1 MNNKFSLLQRLLV
14 IIVLLNILGG
24 CALVHETKGGG
35 SENME
40 TFHTYSYRDLQK
52 MDEITIDSENVFFVL
67 QEDQALPYRWNYELE
82 GEGVCVSRD
91 YAVDEPRMNLPNLAV
106 GSSPAFHVFEVK
118 CETDGKGTFRLVSR
132 HLYSDDINGEKFYS
146 ITNVSGVVT
155 VKMEDNGNI
164 LW

>member
-40 TFHTYSYRDLQK
+40 AFHTYSYRDLQK

-91 YAVDEPRMNLPNLAV
+91 YVVDEP
-106 GSSPAFHVFEVK
+106 
-118 CETDGKGTFRLVSR
+118 DGKGTFRLVSR
-132 HLYSDDINGEKFYS
+132 HLYSDDINEEKFYS

>member
-52 MDEITIDSENVFFVL
+52 MDEITIDSENVFLFCRKIRPSLIAGIMSWRGREYVL
-67 QEDQALPYRWNYELE
+67 AEIMLLM
-82 GEGVCVSRD
+82 S
-91 YAVDEPRMNLPNLAV
+91 
-106 GSSPAFHVFEVK
+106 
-118 CETDGKGTFRLVSR
+118 LV
-132 HLYSDDINGEKFYS
+132 
-146 ITNVSGVVT
+146 
-155 VKMEDNGNI
+155 
-164 LW
+164 

>member
-1 MNNKFSLLQRLLV
+1 
-14 IIVLLNILGG
+14 
-24 CALVHETKGGG
+24 
-35 SENME
+35 
-40 TFHTYSYRDLQK
+40 
-52 MDEITIDSENVFFVL
+52 MDEITIDGESVFFVL

-91 YAVDEPRMNLPNLAV
+91 YVVDEPRMNLPNLAV